1 MTRKQIRREDFDE
14 ATILNLIAE
23 VDAPPHFV
31 PKLTPATEPCEDQE
45 TPKAKTEVTTPAA
58 KAMQESGNPKA
69 EYEKLFLQPRKYQS
83 ETTCRIAS
91 ETYGK
96 LCMIV
101 RILGNNGL
109 SVKAY
114 ANNILNTHLEQ
125 YRDEINNL
133 LSKPRNFKL

>member
-14 ATILNLIAE
+14 ATILNLIAG

-45 TPKAKTEVTTPAA
+45 TPKAKPNAPAPMET
-58 KAMQESGNPKA
+58 AMHESGNPET

-114 ANNILNTHLEQ
+114 VNNILNTHLEQ

>member
-1 MTRKQIRREDFDE
+1 MARKQIRREDFDE
-14 ATILNLIAE
+14 AAILNLIGG
-23 VDAPPHFV
+23 VDASPHFA
-31 PKLTPATEPCEDQE
+31 PKLTPATEPSEDQE
-45 TPKAKTEVTTPAA
+45 TPKTKPNAPTLIET
-58 KAMQESGNPKA
+58 AMQKNGTPET

-114 ANNILNTHLEQ
+114 VNNILNTHLEQ

-133 LSKPRNFKL
+133 LSKPRIFKL

>member
-1 MTRKQIRREDFDE
+1 M
-14 ATILNLIAE
+14 
-23 VDAPPHFV
+23 
-31 PKLTPATEPCEDQE
+31 E
-45 TPKAKTEVTTPAA
+45 T
-58 KAMQESGNPKA
+58 AMQESGNPKT

-83 ETTCRIAS
+83 ETTCRITS

-114 ANNILNTHLEQ
+114 VNNILNVHLEQ

>member
-14 ATILNLIAE
+14 ATILNLIAG